1 VGVYDWKSELTV
13 SSYIFNSELL
23 HYLDCCVL
31 HRGSPLRA
39 VLVVLLLF
47 ASRVALQ
54 FSALR
59 DDNGQLGLAVGADGN
74 VFDLADGQHAID
86 DLAKYHMLVVQPV
99 ASVASDEKLAAI
111 RVGTRIGHG
120 EQARPGVLEIEILVI
135 KLVAV
140 DRDAACA
147 IPFDEISALT
157 HEALDDPMEGATLVA
172 NGLTSLPAVHKRTR
186 GSVG

>member
-1 VGVYDWKSELTV
+1 M
-13 SSYIFNSELL
+13 
-23 HYLDCCVL
+23 
-31 HRGSPLRA
+31 RA
-39 VLVVLLLF
+39 H
-47 ASRVALQ
+47 
-54 FSALR
+54 SALR

-86 DLAKYHMLVVQPV
+86 DLRQVAGGERREWSRAEQRVPARRDRGARYLAKYHMLVVQPV